1 MGFYDFKS
9 LNFLSDDTV
18 LFKKQGKKGSL
29 LNLNRLFIFNG
40 HHFQW
45 SGGYFEIE
53 SAEWDWYYSEN
64 KGLLNDV
71 LPDIHKT

>member
-1 MGFYDFKS
+1 MGFNDFKS
-9 LNFLSDDTV
+9 LKFLSDDTV

-45 SGGYFEIE
+45 SDGYFEIK
-53 SAEWDWYYSEN
+53 SAAYYSEN
-64 KGLLNDV
+64 KGLLNYM

>member
-1 MGFYDFKS
+1 MGFNDFKS

-40 HHFQW
+40 HHFQL

-53 SAEWDWYYSEN
+53 SAAENSEN

-71 LPDIHKT
+71 LPDILKT